1 MPDARQRVNAFFT
14 DTDRYT
20 AAVRELVTAGRRPAC
35 YLPYPLHGFDA
46 ALGLK
51 RSWLGRPVLAAIL
64 LGCAVALAGT
74 WFIQTQDYPTNIG
87 GKPFFTWSTVA
98 VVVLETGLLLGA
110 LATKGLVFHT
120 ARLLPDADTR
130 LLDDRMSDDLF
141 CVVVAD
147 LDATEAESLATRL
160 REQGAERAE
169 VVHG

>member
-1 MPDARQRVNAFFT
+1 MLESLRVNAFFT
-14 DTDRYT
+14 DTERYT
-20 AAVRELVTAGRRPAC
+20 AAVSELVAAGRRPAC

-46 ALGLK
+46 VLGLK
-51 RSWLGRPVLAAIL
+51 RSLIGRPVLAAIL
-64 LGCAVALAGT
+64 LGCAFALAAC

-110 LATKGLVFHT
+110 LATKGLVFQT
-120 ARLLPDADTR
+120 SRLLPDPNTR
-130 LLDDRMSDDLF
+130 LIDDRITDDLF
-141 CVVVAD
+141 CLVVAE
-147 LDATEAESLATRL
+147 LSAVEAEVLATRL